1 LNDSNVITVEPV
13 FTTQIVENSTISI
26 AEVVEEAQPQILLS
40 MEPESGLQEPTF
52 AETTPSSSP
61 SILRALLGFS
71 GVLLIC
77 YFSYQSYIYISDKAL
92 LADCN
97 GDKRLFR
104 KIKRGSIYRID
115 LEGSKTPLRS
125 TKSWAN
131 DVEDDGESITS
142 YQKLA

>member
-1 LNDSNVITVEPV
+1 
-13 FTTQIVENSTISI
+13 
-26 AEVVEEAQPQILLS
+26 
-40 MEPESGLQEPTF
+40 MEPESGIQEPTF
-52 AETTPSSSP
+52 AETSPSSSP
-61 SILRALLGFS
+61 SFLRALLGFS
-71 GVLLIC
+71 GVLVIC
-77 YFSYQSYIYISDKAL
+77 YFSYHSYIYISDKIL

-125 TKSWAN
+125 SKSWAN
-131 DVEDDGESITS
+131 DVEEDGESITS